1 MILSHLHRAKANM
14 RVEINVNEIIQRLNQ
29 IVTTQVASLK
39 RSVFYDWSL
48 ARLLRYFTPGN
59 YSDPVIFS
67 DPVVS
72 TPGNYS
78 DPVV

>member
-59 YSDPVIFS
+59 YSDPVI
-67 DPVVS
+67 S
-72 TPGNYS
+72 TPLFRPRYLKFI
-78 DPVV
+78 D